1 MSTTGSSSSCAI
13 GSISALQQKIETAV
27 AEYPCNIVPDDG
39 KPNFADNV
47 HLGKPAQNFFVVGVV
62 LLGYLQHFIFFFLK
76 HTDLL
81 PSFRPQFSNF
91 F

>member
-47 HLGKPAQNFFVVGVV
+47 HLAPEHINLTLPVYPGTLLEGKEKMGNLNNGQCA
-62 LLGYLQHFIFFFLK
+62 
-76 HTDLL
+76 
-81 PSFRPQFSNF
+81 SFDMRC
-91 F
+91 